1 MHKGIAIAGNM
12 LVDNVK
18 AVRTYPK
25 AGMLADI
32 VEVSRSV
39 GGCVPNTLLDIA
51 RMRSGIPLTAIGKVG
66 RDGDGRYII
75 ERLKEDGVDVS
86 KVVTSDTLTSFSD
99 AMSAQDSGERTFF
112 HFRGA
117 NAAFSP
123 ADVDLDALECDL
135 LHVGYVLLLDAF
147 DQRDSQYGTVMARFL
162 HDAQQKGILTSI
174 DAVSDSEGR
183 FAEIVT
189 PALRYCDYAIMNEI
203 EGCAV
208 SGLAPRDEQ
217 GRILVSNI
225 EKTLRQFIEHGVRRR
240 AVIHCPEAGFCMDA
254 QEGFA
259 VVPSLDLPKGYI
271 QGSVGA
277 GDAFCAG
284 CLHEI
289 YQGASAEQM
298 LEYASAA
305 AAANLSAAD
314 SVSGMKCETELRKM
328 MKEWRRKA
336 L

>member
-1 MHKGIAIAGNM
+1 MNKGIAIAGNM
-12 LVDNVK
+12 LVDHVK
-18 AVRTYPK
+18 SVRTYPK

-32 VEVSRSV
+32 VEVRRSV

-51 RMRSGIPLTAIGKVG
+51 QMQSGIPLAALGRVG
-66 RDGDGRYII
+66 GDSDGQYII
-75 ERLKEDGVDVS
+75 QRLQCAGIDVS
-86 KVVTSDTLTSFSD
+86 KVVLSEETTSFSD
-99 AMSAQDSGERTFF
+99 AMSALDSGERTFF

-117 NAAFSP
+117 NAAFCP
-123 ADVDLDALECDL
+123 ADVDLEQLDCDL

-147 DQRDSQYGTVMARFL
+147 DAPDDQYGTVMARFL

-174 DAVSDSEGR
+174 DAVSDSRGR
-183 FAEIVT
+183 FAETVI

-208 SGLAPRDEQ
+208 SGLPPRDEQ
-217 GRILVSNI
+217 GDIIIENI
-225 EKTLRQFIEHGVRRR
+225 EKTLRQFMEHGVRRR
-240 AVIHCPEAGFCMDA
+240 AVIHCPEAGYCMDA
-254 QEGFA
+254 QSGFSA
-259 VVPSLDLPKGYI
+259 VPSLDLPKGYI

-284 CLHEI
+284 CLHQI
-289 YQGASAEQM
+289 YQNASAVQM

-314 SVSGMKCETELRKM
+314 SVSGMKSESELQIM
-328 MKEWRRKA
+328 MKEWRRKN

>member
-1 MHKGIAIAGNM
+1 M
-12 LVDNVK
+12 
-18 AVRTYPK
+18 
-25 AGMLADI
+25 
-32 VEVSRSV
+32 
-39 GGCVPNTLLDIA
+39 
-51 RMRSGIPLTAIGKVG
+51 
-66 RDGDGRYII
+66 
-75 ERLKEDGVDVS
+75 
-86 KVVTSDTLTSFSD
+86 
-99 AMSAQDSGERTFF
+99 
-112 HFRGA
+112 
-117 NAAFSP
+117 
-123 ADVDLDALECDL
+123 
-135 LHVGYVLLLDAF
+135 
-147 DQRDSQYGTVMARFL
+147 
-162 HDAQQKGILTSI
+162 
-174 DAVSDSEGR
+174 
-183 FAEIVT
+183 
-189 PALRYCDYAIMNEI
+189 
-203 EGCAV
+203 
-208 SGLAPRDEQ
+208 SGLAPRNEQ
-217 GRILVSNI
+217 GKILVSNI

-314 SVSGMKCETELRKM
+314 SVSGMKCETELREM